1 MRIFVCTLQNIRH
14 EIERIGRFG
23 CFQSDGDET
32 EKPSPLEFMHTFEE
46 DSKKAQRYAIKS
58 MCYSLCKDRP
68 SEYDYLYNQ
77 MEIIALY
84 EYAALR
90 QSNYHAN
97 KK

>member
-1 MRIFVCTLQNIRH
+1 MRIFVATLQSIRR
-14 EIERIGRFG
+14 EIVRIGAFG
-23 CFQSDGDET
+23 CFQSDGEEV
-32 EKPSPLEFMHTFEE
+32 EKPSALEFMYTFEE
-46 DSKKAQRYAIKS
+46 DPDKAQRYATKAL
-58 MCYSLCKDRP
+58 CYSLCKDRP
-68 SEYDYLYNQ
+68 SEYDYLYNT